1 MKKNCI
7 QIGLLCLVV
16 FLLGQNLHTPV
27 ISQPIIKVAVVDIEA
42 VMKNSKSVAQLQKAQ
57 QAKLNELQK
66 FINNANAQI
75 DKTSDTNK
83 KKELQKKYTDEL
95 NSKKA
100 TIKKEYLTQ
109 LTNINKQISTTINNT
124 AKTEGYSLV
133 LTSQIVLF
141 GGDDITDKIL
151 KVIK

>member
-7 QIGLLCLVV
+7 QIGLLCLIA

-27 ISQPIIKVAVVDIEA
+27 ISQPIVKVAVVDMEA
-42 VMKNSKSVAQLQKAQ
+42 VLKNSKSVEQLQKNQ
-57 QAKLNELQK
+57 QAKLAELQK
-66 FINNANAQI
+66 FINNANNQI

-95 NSKKA
+95 NIKKA
-100 TIKKEYLTQ
+100 AMKKDYIAQ

-124 AKTEGYSLV
+124 AKENGYSLV

-151 KVIK
+151 KAVK